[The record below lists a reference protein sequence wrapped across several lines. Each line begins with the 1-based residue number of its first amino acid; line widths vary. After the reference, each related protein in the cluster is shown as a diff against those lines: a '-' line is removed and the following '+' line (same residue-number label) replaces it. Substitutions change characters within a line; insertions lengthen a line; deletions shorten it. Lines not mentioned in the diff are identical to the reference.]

1 MQTVYT
7 NRIFGNSDVEVR
19 TTTSLRERKYVLR
32 DRKTVLLVNHAME
45 NGGDDHVANST
56 ITLSP
61 RFVLRG
67 RLPEYMIEHIN
78 KYELGGGND
87 CQVSLMIIFQVL
99 GADEYCFTI
108 RV

>member
-1 MQTVYT
+1 
-7 NRIFGNSDVEVR
+7 
-19 TTTSLRERKYVLR
+19 
-32 DRKTVLLVNHAME
+32 ME

-56 ITLSP
+56 ITFSP

-78 KYELGGGND
+78 KYELGGGDD

-99 GADEYCFTI
+99 GAEGT
-108 RV
+108 VLL